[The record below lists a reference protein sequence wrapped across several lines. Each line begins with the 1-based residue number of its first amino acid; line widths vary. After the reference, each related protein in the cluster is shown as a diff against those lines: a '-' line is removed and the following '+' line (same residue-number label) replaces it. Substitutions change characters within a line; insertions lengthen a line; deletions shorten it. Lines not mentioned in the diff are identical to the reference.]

1 MNVTVVVCVKE
12 RVGSDASCAGTGS
25 VELANL
31 LEQAFAARGWSV
43 PVKRL
48 MCFGRCN
55 EGPNIRVAPGGAFFT
70 RMNRERLD
78 EVIEAVRVAM
88 SATE

>member
-1 MNVTVVVCVKE
+1 
-12 RVGSDASCAGTGS
+12 
-25 VELANL
+25 
-31 LEQAFAARGWSV
+31 
-43 PVKRL
+43 VKRL